1 MNGPRRRVS
10 GFDHVS
16 VTTSDLDSSVAFY
29 AGHLE
34 MSVLDSGESEGSE
47 LDELLGMEDVRI
59 RFADLDLGEGRVL
72 ELIQF
77 VQPTGTPVSK
87 EQWDPGATHIGLRVS
102 DIDSLHDRLR
112 DSGFRVI
119 SKPVRLTEEG
129 AWDGARVLYA
139 VDPDGTWVEL
149 VQRPDVPQKGVVRD
163 GA

>member
-1 MNGPRRRVS
+1 MSGPRTRVS

-16 VTTSDLDSSVAFY
+16 VTTSDLDASIAFY
-29 AGHLE
+29 AGHLG
-34 MSVLDSGESEGSE
+34 MTVLDEGESEGRA
-47 LDELLGMEDVRI
+47 LDELLGIEDVRI

-77 VQPTGTPVSK
+77 VRPKGTRVSK
-87 EQWDPGATHIGLRVS
+87 DQWDPGATHIGLRVR

-112 DSGFRVI
+112 DGGVRVI
-119 SKPVRLTEEG
+119 SRPVRLMEEG

-149 VQRPDVPQKGVVRD
+149 VQRPDSSQVSGIND
-163 GA
+163 GT

>member
-1 MNGPRRRVS
+1 MSSPRIHVS

-16 VTTSDLDSSVAFY
+16 VTTSDLDASVAFY
-29 AGHLE
+29 SGHLGL
-34 MSVLDSGESEGSE
+34 SVMETGQSEGSE
-47 LDELLGMEDVRI
+47 LDELLGIEDVKI
-59 RFADLDLGEGRVL
+59 RFADLDLGESRVL

-77 VQPTGTPVSK
+77 VRPTGTRVSK
-87 EQWDPGATHIGLRVS
+87 DQWDPGATHIGLRVS

-112 DSGFRVI
+112 DGGVRLI

-149 VQRPDVPQKGVVRD
+149 VQHLDAPRMSGIDD

>member
-1 MNGPRRRVS
+1 MNGPRTQVS

-16 VTTSDLDSSVAFY
+16 VTTRDLDASIDFY
-29 AGHLE
+29 SGHLQ
-34 MSVLDSGESEGSE
+34 MTVLESGESEGGP
-47 LDELLGMEDVRI
+47 LDELLGIEDVRI

-87 EQWDPGATHIGLRVS
+87 EQWDPGATHIGLRVG

-112 DSGFRVI
+112 DGGVRVI

-149 VQRPDVPQKGVVRD
+149 VQRPDVTQETGMRD

>member
-1 MNGPRRRVS
+1 MS

-16 VTTSDLDSSVAFY
+16 VTTSDLDASVAFY
-29 AGHLE
+29 GGRLE
-34 MSVLDSGESEGSE
+34 MTVLESGESEGSA
-47 LDELLGMEDVRI
+47 LDELLGIENARI

-77 VQPTGTPVSK
+77 VHPIGTPVSK

-102 DIDSLHDRLR
+102 DIDSLHGRLR
-112 DSGFRVI
+112 DSGVRVI

-139 VDPDGTWVEL
+139 IDPDGTWVEL
-149 VQRPDVPQKGVVRD
+149 VQRPDVTQKGVIND

>member
-1 MNGPRRRVS
+1 MNGPRTHVS

-16 VTTSDLDSSVAFY
+16 VTTSDLDASVAFY

-34 MSVLDSGESEGSE
+34 MTLLDSGESEGSA
-47 LDELLGMEDVRI
+47 LDELLGIEDVRI

-112 DSGFRVI
+112 DGGVRVI

-139 VDPDGTWVEL
+139 IDPDGTWVEL
-149 VQRPDVPQKGVVRD
+149 VQRPDVTQKSGISD
-163 GA
+163 GT